1 MKFKLIVAL
10 VDDDQTATV
19 LKTAR
24 EGGATGSTVV
34 SSARGEGLKPAK
46 TFLGLDLEAQRD
58 MVLLLVEGHLAREI
72 LERIAHACAFD
83 DNPGRGI
90 AFQIDIDDAVGLG
103 TQLGTI
109 RSEIEEK
116 I

>member
-24 EGGATGSTVV
+24 EAGATGSTVV

-72 LERIAHACAFD
+72 LERIALTCAFD